1 MQIFNSRSLLPLLI
15 IMIGV
20 ACVKDPQDIPPGL
33 TSDPVFGMSGQ
44 FGNQSIDLDAGVN
57 QWTFVPVINELDSLT
72 VYSTVLSQGGCAN
85 QCVNSWT
92 FNFYQ
97 ALTVTTDEE
106 EKFKSTIHEG
116 PVDFVLADTERDSF
130 QVSISTHPDLF
141 SNGDS
146 YWGDPS
152 GAEIIYTNEYNK
164 TVGSE
169 DIFNACFQSV
179 VYAGCQYNQCVY
191 FKPSTL
197 VPCIT
202 HIEAELLEGRYLV
215 LNAVSQGT
223 PPFQVHW
230 SDGPTSLSTVVA
242 LGNSTQDVYA
252 EVTVTDANG
261 NVAELAQT
269 IRVQDSIIDVCYYPI
284 NITSTPFSDLSGDLA
299 AGDVEIIYID
309 GDGVEWKS
317 TKGVQTSESSMLIHE
332 VGLYGIAPS
341 GLQAYKID
349 LSVKV
354 LLTNASTGE
363 SRWFESNDV
372 VLPLSHPE

>member
-33 TSDPVFGMSGQ
+33 TSDPVFGMVGQ
-44 FGNQSIDLDAGVN
+44 FGNQTIDLDAGVN
-57 QWTFVPVINELDSLT
+57 QWTFVPVVNELDSLH
-72 VYSTVLSQGGCAN
+72 VYTAVLSQDGCVN
-85 QCVNSWT
+85 QCPNSWT

-97 ALTVTTDEE
+97 ALSVAIDEE
-106 EKFKSTIHEG
+106 EKFKNTIQEG

-141 SNGDS
+141 ANGDS

-152 GAEIIYTNEYNK
+152 GEKIIYSNEYNQ

-169 DIFNACFQSV
+169 DFFNACFQSV

-197 VPCIT
+197 IPCIA
-202 HIEAELLEGRYLV
+202 HIEAELEEGRYLV
-215 LNAVSQGT
+215 LKAVAQGT
-223 PPFQVHW
+223 PPFQVYW
-230 SDGPTSLSTVVA
+230 TDGPTSSTEVVA

-252 EVTVTDANG
+252 AVTIIDANG
-261 NVAELAQT
+261 NRSELAQT
-269 IRVQDSIIDVCYYPI
+269 IRVQDIYVDACYYPI
-284 NITSTPFSDLSGDLA
+284 NIVSTPFTDLSAELA

-317 TKGVQTSESSMLIHE
+317 TQGAQTSESSMLIHE
-332 VGLYGIAPS
+332 VGYYGVAPS
-341 GLQAYKID
+341 GLPAHKVD

-354 LLTNASTGE
+354 LLTNVSTGE
-363 SRWFESNDV
+363 SRWFESSNV